1 MLDRAYERN
10 NLLTDS
16 WLFRS
21 HARSFFSLIYP
32 RNSRMRVTQP

>member
-10 NLLTDS
+10 DLLTDS

-21 HARSFFSLIYP
+21 YARSFCSAVYL
-32 RNSRMRVTQP
+32 RNSRMQVTQP